1 MHECVPRLFL
11 CFLFINASWLI
22 YRMYTVIMGEI
33 LLTNIFFIITSVAV
47 VLFTILVCFILY
59 QVFKIVRTIRRIVE
73 RVEEGSELIADEV
86 SQLRTYVLEGSLVSQ
101 IMGFFMNAKSRKASR
116 KKKTTDINSD

>member
-1 MHECVPRLFL
+1 
-11 CFLFINASWLI
+11 
-22 YRMYTVIMGEI
+22 MGEI

-47 VLFTILVCFILY
+47 VLFTILVCFILF

-101 IMGFFMNAKSRKASR
+101 IMGFFMNAKSRKTSR
-116 KKKTTDINSD
+116 KKKTTDINND

>member
-1 MHECVPRLFL
+1 
-11 CFLFINASWLI
+11 
-22 YRMYTVIMGEI
+22 MGEI

-47 VLFTILVCFILY
+47 IAFTILVSVILF

-86 SQLRTYVLEGSLVSQ
+86 SQLRTYVIEGSLVSQ
-101 IMGFFMNAKSRKASR
+101 IMGFFLNTGPRKASR
-116 KKKTTDINSD
+116 SKKKTTDINSD